1 MLALTSLAFVM
12 LQVLVAW
19 GMALFLHK
27 RKWSK
32 QLASV
37 CAWCPD
43 HEDDTQFYDDL
54 GMRVSHGLCD
64 KCLKQQTEIIRMK
77 ENTDDH

>member
-1 MLALTSLAFVM
+1 MIALTSLTIVM

-32 QLASV
+32 LHATV

-43 HEDDTQFYDDL
+43 HADNTQFYDNL
-54 GMRVSHGLCD
+54 GMRVSHGLCE
-64 KCLKQQTEIIRMK
+64 KCLKQQTEIIHERK
-77 ENTDDH
+77 YQ